1 MHQNYRFHE
10 RGYRGDTKLPE
21 TGVGDDRWQNII
33 VFRTAMKHIYY
44 KKLLLY
50 YNKKKLYVL

>member
-50 YNKKKLYVL
+50 YNKKKL